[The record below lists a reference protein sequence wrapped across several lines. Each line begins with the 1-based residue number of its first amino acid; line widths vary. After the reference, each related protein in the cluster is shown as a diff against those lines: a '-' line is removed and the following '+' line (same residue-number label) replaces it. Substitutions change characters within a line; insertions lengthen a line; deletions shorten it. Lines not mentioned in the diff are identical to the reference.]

1 MKKRMVFVM
10 MVFVLIGL
18 SVAALPISAEPL
30 DTEVLGVV
38 EAGEAVSASTNGFTL
53 SQTKNLWVWELRQH

>member
-1 MKKRMVFVM
+1 M

-38 EAGEAVSASTNGFTL
+38 EAGEAVSTSTNGFTL
-53 SQTKNLWVWELRQH
+53 SQMLGNFSG